1 MILELASL
9 HIVPGREAGFE
20 AAFAQACRIIAGAPG
35 YLSHQLQRCVEEPGR
50 YLLLVNWRT
59 LEDHTL
65 GFRQVPEHDEWK
77 RLLHPF
83 YQRPPAVEHYAM
95 VASSGGPDDGIAI

>member
-1 MILELASL
+1 MVLEIANL
-9 HIVPGREAGFE
+9 HIVPGREAAFE
-20 AAFAQACRIIAGAPG
+20 ATFQQAAPIIAGAPG
-35 YLSHQLQRCVEEPGR
+35 YLSHELQRCIEEPAR
-50 YLLLVNWRT
+50 YVLFVNWRT

-83 YQRPPAVEHYAM
+83 YHRPPVVEHYA
-95 VASSGGPDDGIAI
+95 GI